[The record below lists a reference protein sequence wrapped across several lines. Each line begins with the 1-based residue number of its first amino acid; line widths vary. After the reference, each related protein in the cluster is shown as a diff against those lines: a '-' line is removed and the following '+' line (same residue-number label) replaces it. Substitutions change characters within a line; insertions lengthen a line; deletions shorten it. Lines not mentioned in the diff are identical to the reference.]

1 MLCFFKKFYSEHT
14 SSQRIWEL
22 GLETSAVPRDDW
34 DLVPALE
41 LRWCVTLGKSLD
53 ISKPVS
59 SCENRDNKIAVGIQQ
74 YMWNIEHG
82 AWKPVS
88 CYTYERD
95 KNHLHKKGYE
105 ETVLG
110 EKKTKRTGR
119 KRATVRILKAVL
131 EFYMKETGTDAKMGF
146 GGRKN
151 VKSGFR

>member
-1 MLCFFKKFYSEHT
+1 MLCFFKKFYNEHT

-22 GLETSAVPRDDW
+22 GLETSAVPRDNW

-41 LRWCVTLGKSLD
+41 LRWCVTLGKTLD

-82 AWKPVS
+82 AWKTVS
-88 CYTYERD
+88 YYSYERD

-110 EKKTKRTGR
+110 EIKTKRTER
-119 KRATVRILKAVL
+119 KRATVRILKAAL
-131 EFYMKETGTDAKMGF
+131 KFYMKETGTDAKMGF